1 LVLDL
6 SGVSSMDSAGIGELA
21 LLQSWAQ
28 RRNAEL
34 KCAGANSLVST
45 LLELTNLDSVL
56 EVHPSVD
63 AALASFYDE
72 QVCADC

>member
-1 LVLDL
+1 
-6 SGVSSMDSAGIGELA
+6 MDSAGIGELVF
-21 LLQSWAQ
+21 LQTWAQ
-28 RRNAEL
+28 RKDANL

-56 EVHPSVD
+56 EVHPSLD
-63 AALASFYDE
+63 EALASFREE